1 MLLSSKDNRIVKDAA
16 KLREKKYR
24 DASGCFLL
32 EGPEAVREAAR
43 QGGRLRFIFT
53 RAGASLPELGI
64 ELFGQAPAV
73 YETTEDVF
81 AKLAGTETP
90 QGVVAVAERPLW
102 KEEDLFPREDSNV
115 LVLDRVQDPG
125 NTGTLIRTAEA
136 MGFAG
141 VLLVKG
147 CCDPWSPKVV
157 RSAAGSLLR
166 LPTLQ
171 AESAADALALLVKHG
186 KRCFCALMDGETAC
200 CDAELAKGCAVVIG
214 NEGRGACEEFIR
226 ACGGLRIPMEGSTES
241 LNAAF
246 AGAIIMYESLRQ
258 RLTAEK

>member
-1 MLLSSKDNRIVKDAA
+1 MLLSSKENRIVKDAA

-32 EGPEAVREAAR
+32 EGPGAVREAAS

-53 RAGASLPELGI
+53 RAGADLPELGI
-64 ELFGQAPAV
+64 ELDGQAPAV

-81 AKLAGTETP
+81 AKLAGTESP
-90 QGVVAVAERPLW
+90 QGVVAVAEIPKW
-102 KEEDLFPREDSNV
+102 KEEDLFAGKGTNV

-125 NTGTLIRTAEA
+125 NLGTLIRTAEA

-141 VLLVKG
+141 ALLLKG

-166 LPTLQ
+166 LPVLQ
-171 AESAADALALLVKHG
+171 AEDPGAALALLKKHG
-186 KRCFCALMDGETAC
+186 KRCWCAVMDGETAC
-200 CDAELAKGCAVVIG
+200 CGADLAHDCAVVIG
-214 NEGRGACEEFIR
+214 NEGRGACEEFLK
-226 ACGGLRIPMEGSTES
+226 ACEGLRIPMEGRTES

-258 RLTAEK
+258 RLAAGK